1 MIIEIS
7 HFLSILAT
15 GLFFLVGYFSI
26 FTPSS
31 NSNYLSSLITRT
43 YSQGFFF
50 LFFSF
55 LIYVWLAITDNF
67 NVAYIAN
74 HSNTALPT
82 FYKITSIWS
91 AHEGSMFLWIVFLSL
106 WGFIFNIRV
115 NNNEILKPK
124 SMGIISFIL
133 VGFLV
138 FLLATSN
145 PFVTILPIPPLN
157 GADINPVLQD
167 PALAIHPPTLYLGY
181 VGFVIPFA
189 CAIAFL
195 LHGDSEIN
203 WEALVKKW
211 SVSAWVFLTIGIT
224 LGSWWAY
231 YELGWGG
238 YWFWDPVE
246 NVALMPWLAATAF
259 IHSLGVSI
267 KSSQLRIWTILLSI
281 LVFSLSLFG
290 AFIVRSGIIDS
301 VHSFANDPD
310 RGLYLL
316 GFIGLIVFTSV
327 FLFVWRLS
335 SIKSSSVIKK
345 FSKQSFISIN
355 NILFGTLIF
364 SVMLGVT
371 YPLIYE
377 FLFDQ
382 KISVGAPF
390 YNAIFIPVVVL
401 ASIFL
406 FFSVDSKWSRSINF
420 EFFTAPIFLST
431 ALSLALTFFVMQFF
445 NTQSISILASIFA
458 GSLIIFRYIYEIIN
472 FLFKKKYINPFSV
485 IAHMSLGL
493 LLVSISF
500 NSLLST
506 ERALSIDIN
515 SMEEYKDLKIFFEDI
530 GVENNSN
537 YDSIQASF
545 LVEDQNGRAFNLK
558 PEKRRYFTRGQITTE
573 TAIHVT
579 ALRDIYITIGD
590 QLDDGSWVVNV
601 QINYLIRWI
610 WFSALLMGFA
620 GIILVFSKRAKA

>member
-316 GFIGLIVFTSV
+316 GFIGLIVFISV

-472 FLFKKKYINPFSV
+472 FLFKKKYVNPFSV

>member
-420 EFFTAPIFLST
+420 EFFTAPIFLS
-431 ALSLALTFFVMQFF
+431 AASSLVLTFFVMQFF

-472 FLFKKKYINPFSV
+472 FLFKKKYVNPFSV

>member
-211 SVSAWVFLTIGIT
+211 SVAAWVFLTIGIT

-316 GFIGLIVFTSV
+316 GFIGLIVFISV

-420 EFFTAPIFLST
+420 EFFTAPIFLSV

-472 FLFKKKYINPFSV
+472 FLFKKKYANPFSV

-620 GIILVFSKRAKA
+620 GIILVFSKRVKA

>member
-301 VHSFANDPD
+301 VHAFANDPD

-420 EFFTAPIFLST
+420 EFFTAPIFLSA

-472 FLFKKKYINPFSV
+472 FLFKKKYVNPFSV

>member
-420 EFFTAPIFLST
+420 EFFTAPIFLSA

-472 FLFKKKYINPFSV
+472 FLFKKKYVNPFSV

>member
-316 GFIGLIVFTSV
+316 GFIGLIVFISV

-406 FFSVDSKWSRSINF
+406 FFSVDSKWSRSINL
-420 EFFTAPIFLST
+420 EFFTAPIFLSA

-472 FLFKKKYINPFSV
+472 FLFKKKYVNPFSV

-620 GIILVFSKRAKA
+620 GIILVFSKRVKA

>member
-301 VHSFANDPD
+301 VHAFANDPD

-316 GFIGLIVFTSV
+316 GFIGLIIFISV

-420 EFFTAPIFLST
+420 EFFTAPIFLSA

-472 FLFKKKYINPFSV
+472 FLFKKKYVNPFSV

>member
-26 FTPSS
+26 FTPTS

-189 CAIAFL
+189 CATAFL
-195 LHGDSEIN
+195 LHGDPEIN

-316 GFIGLIVFTSV
+316 GFIGLIVFISV

-420 EFFTAPIFLST
+420 EFFTAPIFLSA

-472 FLFKKKYINPFSV
+472 FLFKKKYVNPFSV

>member
-115 NNNEILKPK
+115 NNNEILNPK

-316 GFIGLIVFTSV
+316 GFIGLIIFISV

-420 EFFTAPIFLST
+420 EFFTAPIFLSAT
-431 ALSLALTFFVMQFF
+431 LSLALTLFVMQFF

-620 GIILVFSKRAKA
+620 GIILVFSKRVKA

>member
-316 GFIGLIVFTSV
+316 GFIGLIVFISV
-327 FLFVWRLS
+327 FLFVLRLS

-420 EFFTAPIFLST
+420 EFFTAPIFLSAT
-431 ALSLALTFFVMQFF
+431 LSLALTFFVMQFF

-472 FLFKKKYINPFSV
+472 FLFKKKYVNPFSV

>member
-211 SVSAWVFLTIGIT
+211 SVAAWVFLTIGIT

-316 GFIGLIVFTSV
+316 GFIGLIVFISV

-420 EFFTAPIFLST
+420 EFFTAPIFLSA

-472 FLFKKKYINPFSV
+472 FLFKKKYVNPFSV

-620 GIILVFSKRAKA
+620 GIILVFSKRVKA

>member
-301 VHSFANDPD
+301 VHAFANDPD

>member
-301 VHSFANDPD
+301 VHAFANDPD

-316 GFIGLIVFTSV
+316 GFIGLIVFISV

>member
-301 VHSFANDPD
+301 VHAFANDPD

-420 EFFTAPIFLST
+420 EFFTAPIFLSV
-431 ALSLALTFFVMQFF
+431 ALSFALTFFVMQFF

-472 FLFKKKYINPFSV
+472 FLFKKKYVNPFSV

-573 TAIHVT
+573 TAIQVT

-620 GIILVFSKRAKA
+620 GIILVFSKRVKA

>member
-364 SVMLGVT
+364 SVMLGVI

-420 EFFTAPIFLST
+420 EFFTAPIFLSA

-472 FLFKKKYINPFSV
+472 FLFKKKYVNPFSV

-579 ALRDIYITIGD
+579 VLRDIYITIGD

-620 GIILVFSKRAKA
+620 GIILVFSKRVKA

>member
-316 GFIGLIVFTSV
+316 GFIGLIVFISV

-420 EFFTAPIFLST
+420 EFFTAPIFLSA

-472 FLFKKKYINPFSV
+472 FLFKKKYVNPFSV

-573 TAIHVT
+573 TAIQVT

>member
-211 SVSAWVFLTIGIT
+211 SVAAWVFLTIGIT

-316 GFIGLIVFTSV
+316 GFIGLIVFISV

-420 EFFTAPIFLST
+420 EFFTAPIFLSV

-472 FLFKKKYINPFSV
+472 FLFKKKYVNPFSV

-620 GIILVFSKRAKA
+620 GIILVFSKRVKA

>member
-50 LFFSF
+50 LLFSF

-420 EFFTAPIFLST
+420 EFFTAPIFLSA

-472 FLFKKKYINPFSV
+472 FLFKKKYVNPFSV

>member
-316 GFIGLIVFTSV
+316 GFIGLIVFISV

-420 EFFTAPIFLST
+420 EFFTAPIFLSA

-472 FLFKKKYINPFSV
+472 FLFKKKYVNPFSV

-620 GIILVFSKRAKA
+620 GIILVFSKRVKA

>member
-301 VHSFANDPD
+301 VHAFANDPD

-420 EFFTAPIFLST
+420 EFFTAPIFLSA

-472 FLFKKKYINPFSV
+472 FLFKKKYVNPFSV

-573 TAIHVT
+573 TAIQVT

-620 GIILVFSKRAKA
+620 GIILVFSKRVKA

>member
-26 FTPSS
+26 FTPTS

-301 VHSFANDPD
+301 VHAFANDPD

-420 EFFTAPIFLST
+420 EFFTAPIFLSA

-530 GVENNSN
+530 GVEKNSN

-620 GIILVFSKRAKA
+620 GIILVFSKRVKA